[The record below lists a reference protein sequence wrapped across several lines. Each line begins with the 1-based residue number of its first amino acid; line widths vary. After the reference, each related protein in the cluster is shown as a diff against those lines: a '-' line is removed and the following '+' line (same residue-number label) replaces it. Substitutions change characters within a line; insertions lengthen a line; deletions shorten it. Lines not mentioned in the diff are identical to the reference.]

1 MRTEAH
7 HENILLNT
15 ATLLLKD
22 LNAGFTILQSLNQK
36 GRGPLCANYTT
47 VLRLGGGA
55 PWYVRKSCVWIR
67 K

>member
-36 GRGPLCANYTT
+36 GTLSESERCDQCHRGIMT
-47 VLRLGGGA
+47 RLD
-55 PWYVRKSCVWIR
+55 P
-67 K
+67 